1 MTQYEQDGSD
11 PNATDGPEHGATWW
25 NGAEPDEAS
34 APDGPRRRGTEQ
46 HGASPTQ
53 HSRRGLL
60 RVAVGGAAAVGVA
73 GIGYAAFRLGSG
85 KGPAG
90 TDADSG
96 SAASPSVTAG
106 PTGARSTE
114 SPAAQTTT
122 LPGFDDSSLA
132 GPYVYRRQFGPDRTI
147 VATAAGKQVAVLT
160 DGARTVAFTGR
171 TRMFSE
177 PSTTTATVTTDAWV
191 RLAPQ
196 RWSEGAQDDDW
207 FESWFGEQV
216 ASDSPDLFGLYA
228 EYAAGAPNRYDQG
241 VRYAGAAKFGV
252 LTSSGGYQNPLG
264 DRDDR
269 ADFYDYLG
277 VSYDFTD
284 GVGKPHGEWYGDLDC
299 SGLVRILYGY
309 RMGHSMY
316 LGDGPSGGSD
326 ILPRHS
332 YSMAAGGPG
341 PVLFGEGARSAPAA
355 DELGTLQAGDLL
367 FFAEGSDPSS
377 VDHCGIYFG
386 TDQYGRRR
394 FLSSRMGAN
403 GPTFGDAAGMS
414 VIGGT
419 GVYSRAM
426 RGARRI

>member
-1 MTQYEQDGSD
+1 MTQHGQDGPD
-11 PNATDGPEHGATWW
+11 PSATGGSEYGGAQW
-25 NGAEPDEAS
+25 NGAEHDD
-34 APDGPRRRGTEQ
+34 APAPNGGGRRGTER
-46 HGASPTQ
+46 HGLPRT

-60 RVAVGGAAAVGVA
+60 RAGIGGASALGVA

-85 KGPAG
+85 KGSAG
-90 TDADSG
+90 TDTDAG
-96 SAASPSVTAG
+96 PAASSGAAG
-106 PTGARSTE
+106 PTAARSSAT
-114 SPAAQTTT
+114 PAANTTT
-122 LPGFDDSSLA
+122 RPGFDGSSLS
-132 GPYVYRRQFGPDRTI
+132 GPYVYRRRNDPDRTI
-147 VATAAGKQVAVLT
+147 VATTAGTQVAVLT
-160 DGARTVAFTGR
+160 DGARTVAFTGPTR
-171 TRMFSE
+171 TFTE
-177 PSTTTATVTTDAWV
+177 PSTTTATVTTDVWV

-196 RWSEGAQDDDW
+196 RWSEGAQHDDW

-216 ASDSPDLFGLYA
+216 ASTSPDLFGLYA
-228 EYAAGAPNRYDQG
+228 EYAAGAPNRYEQS

-252 LTSSGGYQNPLG
+252 LTGSEGYQNALG

-277 VSYDFTD
+277 VSCDFPD
-284 GVGKPHGEWYGDLDC
+284 GVGKPHSEWYGDLDC

-309 RMGHSMY
+309 RMGHPMY
-316 LGDGPSGGSD
+316 LGDGPSDGSD

-332 YSMAAGGPG
+332 YSMAASGPG
-341 PVLFGEGARSAPAA
+341 PVLFGDGARSAPST

-377 VDHCGIYFG
+377 VDHCGIYLG
-386 TDQYGRRR
+386 ADQYGRRR

-414 VIGGT
+414 VINGT
-419 GVYSRAM
+419 GIYSRAF

>member
-1 MTQYEQDGSD
+1 MNEYGQGGPEPG
-11 PNATDGPEHGATWW
+11 ATGGFEHGA
-25 NGAEPDEAS
+25 A
-34 APDGPRRRGTEQ
+34 R
-46 HGASPTQ
+46 TQ
-53 HSRRGLL
+53 SRRGLL
-60 RVAVGGAAAVGVA
+60 RAGIGGAAALGVA

-85 KGPAG
+85 KGSAG
-90 TDADSG
+90 TDTDSG
-96 SAASPSVTAG
+96 TVVSSSSSSTGSAEPTGTQSSSAAA
-106 PTGARSTE
+106 AR
-114 SPAAQTTT
+114 TTT
-122 LPGFDDSSLA
+122 LPGFDGSSLS
-132 GPYVYRRQFGPDRTI
+132 GPYVYQRRYDPDRTI
-147 VATAAGKQVAVLT
+147 VGTSAGKQVAVLT
-160 DGARTVAFTGR
+160 DGARTVVFTGPTR
-171 TRMFSE
+171 TFSE
-177 PSTTTATVTTDAWV
+177 PATTTSTVTTDAWV

-196 RWSEGAQDDDW
+196 HWSEGAQHDDW
-207 FESWFGEQV
+207 FEPWFEEQV
-216 ASDSPDLFGLYA
+216 ASTSPDLFGLYA

-277 VSYDFTD
+277 VSYDFPD
-284 GVGKPHGEWYGDLDC
+284 GVGKPNSEWYGDLDC

-309 RMGHSMY
+309 RMGHPMY

-332 YSMAAGGPG
+332 YSMAASGPG
-341 PVLFGEGARSAPAA
+341 QLLFGDGARSAPAT
-355 DELGTLQAGDLL
+355 DEVETLQAGDLL
-367 FFAEGSDPSS
+367 FFAEGSDPST

-403 GPTFGDAAGMS
+403 GPTFGDAEGMS
-414 VIGGT
+414 VIAGT
-419 GVYSRAM
+419 GVYSRDF